1 MPSEKASSR
10 QRMTTIRRSSSLPP
24 IARYDTADRG
34 KKPGHARDCARGP
47 VVADAANAA
56 INARSERGDQ
66 FLAVCFSMS

>member
-1 MPSEKASSR
+1 
-10 QRMTTIRRSSSLPP
+10 MTTIRRSSSLPP

-34 KKPGHARDCARGP
+34 KKTGHARDFARGP

-56 INARSERGDQ
+56 IVGIAANAAIARSECGDQ